1 MTAIALPLRG
11 VPLKPSS
18 QRAMTITER
27 NALVYFRLWY
37 MFVSG
42 FFEPFFYLLS
52 IGIGVGE
59 LVGGVEVGGRTIPY
73 ESFVAPGMMAAAA
86 MNGAVFDAT
95 FSIFFKLKYMKLY
108 DSVVATPVTSNEIA
122 AGELTWSL
130 VRGGTYSIAFLV
142 AMAALGMVDSWW
154 SLLAIPSALLI
165 GFAFSAVG
173 MALTTYLRTWHHFD
187 FINLA
192 LIPLFLFS
200 ATFTPL
206 DVYPRALQLVVQVS
220 PLYHGVALIRSV
232 SLGELSAEL
241 LVHVTYLCAI
251 GAVGLFL
258 TGRRLE
264 RLLLT

>member
-1 MTAIALPLRG
+1 MTNIALPLRG
-11 VPLKPSS
+11 VPLKPRS

-52 IGIGVGE
+52 IGVGVGE
-59 LVGGVEVGGRTIPY
+59 LVGGVQVGDRTIPY
-73 ESFVAPGMMAAAA
+73 EAFVAPGMMASAA

-95 FSIFFKLKYMKLY
+95 FAIFFKLKYMKLY

-130 VRGGTYSIAFLV
+130 IRGGSYSVAFL
-142 AMAALGMVDSWW
+142 ACMAALGMVHSWW

-165 GFAFSAVG
+165 GFAFSAIG

-206 DVYPRALQLVVQVS
+206 DVYPRALQLVVQLS

-232 SLGELSAEL
+232 SLGDVSLQL
-241 LVHVTYLCAI
+241 LPHVGYLVAM
-251 GAVGLFL
+251 GVVGLYL